1 MLHRHPRHREL
12 AVQRIHIYAHQA
24 IGVGVRATAGQLNLQ
39 VLALLEIEQIAET
52 ALLG

>member
-1 MLHRHPRHREL
+1 MLTGNRGNREHGG
-12 AVQRIHIYAHQA
+12 QRIRIYAHKA